1 MGGSGYVTER
11 VAEAAGAKV
20 DGGQGGNEEQP
31 PSSLAEGSC
40 DGGASEGAE
49 AVAVPLIIPG
59 EGLDRDSVPQP
70 LMQVSPYVRQRSAV
84 IGIVEGLA
92 SGKRYVPFDVQNGLH
107 ASQSMLKLEELERAA
122 ESSVSTIV
130 VLKTL
135 FYISVWYTFST
146 CLTLYNKTLLGDK
159 LGKFPAPLLMN
170 TFHFTLQAVLSKIV
184 VCIQSRGGDVGA
196 TMTWK
201 DYFSK
206 VVPTALGTALD
217 INLSNVSL
225 VFISVTFATMCKSA
239 SPIFLLL
246 FAFAFRLETP
256 SIKLLLII
264 IIISFGI
271 LLTVA
276 KETEFQFWGFIF
288 VMFAA
293 VMSGFRW
300 SMTQILLQK
309 ESYGL
314 KNPITLMSY
323 VTPAMAVVTLILS
336 LVIDPWHD
344 FDTNV
349 YFDNS
354 WHVIRSCLLMLTGG
368 ALAFF
373 MVLTEYILISATS
386 AVTVSIAGVVKEA
399 VTIVVAVFYFHD
411 PFTLLKGVGLLIIII
426 GVSLFNWY
434 KYEKM
439 KGQLRENDDVVSSS
453 PNGAAKY
460 VILDDMELP
469 YDET

>member
-271 LLTVA
+271 LLT
-276 KETEFQFWGFIF
+276 
-288 VMFAA
+288 
-293 VMSGFRW
+293 
-300 SMTQILLQK
+300 
-309 ESYGL
+309 GL